1 MLFSEKKGFRDF
13 RQCFFQKKR
22 AFGEIFC
29 RNTFVE
35 KKEYLSFP
43 PNNYLNVF
51 TMKKINAFDLTRLRI
66 EEDFAFHQRIQQYA
80 EDLPTTGALI
90 AEGLP
95 ETSVTYLTT
104 GVNTHKT
111 AVEGLDSALKVSATV
126 PSAKWVTE
134 ADATRDFAWTGLYYY
149 VKAMTA
155 HPDASVAAAAERA
168 LAILEK
174 YGNPT
179 AKPQLE
185 ESGILHNLLQEL
197 NAAKEAGDFTGL
209 DIDPWMTRLETAES
223 SFLTAT
229 DSKVEEE
236 GARQVGISKQN
247 RLVADDAYRDLV
259 NIVNMLASMHGDE
272 KFATFIS
279 NVNALVEQQRVKL
292 KTRATNS
299 AKKDEGNVIRFV

>member
-1 MLFSEKKGFRDF
+1 MM
-13 RQCFFQKKR
+13 Q
-22 AFGEIFC
+22 I
-29 RNTFVE
+29 T
-35 KKEYLSFP
+35 SFKLG
-43 PNNYLNVF
+43 N
-51 TMKKINAFDLTRLRI
+51 LRI
-66 EEDFAFHQRIQQYA
+66 EEDFAFHQRVQQYA
-80 EDLPTTGALI
+80 EELPTTGALS

-95 ETSVTYLTT
+95 ETSVTFLTT

-111 AVEGLDSALKVSATV
+111 AVESLDSALKVSTTV

-134 ADATRDFAWTGLYYY
+134 ADASRDSAWSGLYYY

-155 HPDASVAAAAERA
+155 HPDASIAAAAERA

-197 NAAKEAGDFTGL
+197 NEAKEAGDFNGL
-209 DIDPWMTRLETAES
+209 DIEPWMERLENAEN

-229 DSKVEEE
+229 DEKVQEEAAREVGLSKQ
-236 GARQVGISKQN
+236 ARQA
-247 RLVADDAYRDLV
+247 ADDAYRKLV
-259 NIVNMLASMHGDE
+259 DIVNMLAAMHGDE
-272 KFATFIS
+272 KFATFIG
-279 NVNALVEQQRVKL
+279 NVNALVEQQRTKL

-299 AKKDEGNVIRFV
+299 AKKEDENAIKF

>member
-1 MLFSEKKGFRDF
+1 MM
-13 RQCFFQKKR
+13 Q
-22 AFGEIFC
+22 I
-29 RNTFVE
+29 T
-35 KKEYLSFP
+35 SFKLG
-43 PNNYLNVF
+43 N
-51 TMKKINAFDLTRLRI
+51 LRI
-66 EEDFAFHQRIQQYA
+66 EEDFAFHQRVQQYA
-80 EDLPTTGALI
+80 EELPTTGALI

-95 ETSVTYLTT
+95 ETSVTFLTT

-111 AVEGLDSALKVSATV
+111 AVESLDSALKVSTTV

-134 ADATRDFAWTGLYYY
+134 ADASRDSAWSGLYYY

-155 HPDASVAAAAERA
+155 HPDASIAAAAERA

-197 NAAKEAGDFTGL
+197 NEAKEAGDFNGL
-209 DIDPWMTRLETAES
+209 DIEPWMERLENAEN

-229 DSKVEEE
+229 DEKVQEEAAREVGLSKQ
-236 GARQVGISKQN
+236 ARQA
-247 RLVADDAYRDLV
+247 ADDAYRKLV
-259 NIVNMLASMHGDE
+259 DIVNMLAAMHGDE
-272 KFATFIS
+272 KFATFIG
-279 NVNALVEQQRVKL
+279 NVNALVEQQRAKL

-299 AKKDEGNVIRFV
+299 AKKEDENVIKF